1 MRMNLCLDGHYLLY
15 KNVYTLTKTKT
26 LYGDLP
32 QAMLNTYAKFAN
44 MCRIHNVFL
53 VSDAKSS
60 WRKAA
65 YAAYK
70 ANRKKDDAIDFD
82 FAFEVY
88 ADFKEH
94 MKKQCHVLE
103 LDGAEGD
110 DWINLIVRKSNSKGV
125 GCIVVSADRDL
136 NQLLRYGMDPL
147 YLNMQV
153 EDYATYERVF
163 VPRGYELV
171 LDKMAQ
177 EEEQHDLFSLP
188 AVGGVEQMIANI
200 LQHWQVKEVDT
211 TEHLFRKLV
220 QGDKGDNVP
229 SAYETLQK
237 KKDGGTRPQ
246 GIGEATG
253 LKMWHAYQAAGH
265 TTVVTHKEDTPFYD
279 AAVDALCE
287 VKKITLDPYERDLM
301 REKLGNNAMLMELN
315 WRYVPKELLAGMVE
329 MLQSTGL

>member
-1 MRMNLCLDGHYLLY
+1 MNLVLDGHYILY
-15 KNVYTLTKTKT
+15 KNVYTLTKTNT
-26 LYGDLP
+26 LFGDLP

-44 MCRIHNVFL
+44 MCRFQNVFL

-60 WRKAA
+60 WRKAVFND
-65 YAAYK
+65 YK
-70 ANRKKDDAIDFD
+70 ANRKKDDAINWG

-94 MKKQCHVLE
+94 MKKQPGCNVLE

-110 DWINLIVRKSNSKGV
+110 DWINLIVRKSNAKGV
-125 GCIVVSADRDL
+125 GCVTVSADRDL
-136 NQLLRYGMDPL
+136 NQLLKYGLDPL

-177 EEEQHDLFSLP
+177 EEADYDLFSLP
-188 AVGGVEQMIANI
+188 EIGGVEQLVANI
-200 LQHWQVKEVDT
+200 LQHWQVKEVDP

-229 SAYETLQK
+229 SAYETLQN

-253 LKMWHAYQAAGH
+253 LKMWNAYQAAGH
-265 TTVVTHKEDTPFYD
+265 TAVITHKEDAPFYD

-287 VKKITLDPYERDLM
+287 VKKMELNPFERDLM
-301 REKLGNNAMLMELN
+301 REKLRNNAILMELN
-315 WRYVPKELLAGMVE
+315 WRYIPKQLLSDMAEMV
-329 MLQSTGL
+329 LATGL